1 MLLVLPGVSD
11 KDRRLTN
18 FMDRTH
24 KHFEAKVLHRADGDG
39 AYGLGGLE
47 NQL

>member
-11 KDRRLTN
+11 RDLRLTN
-18 FMDRTH
+18 FMDPTH
-24 KHFEAKVLHRADGDG
+24 MHFEAKVLHRADGDG
-39 AYGLGGLE
+39 AYGLDGLE